1 MSSEPYLQA
10 AKDGTFEL
18 VIPDNKGPLHVLPYC
33 FHSEEDA
40 MAWLSSRKGREQL
53 KKISA
58 RESLNV
64 STKAVPPDR
73 QSLSVAE
80 ETPR

>member
-18 VIPDNKGPLHVLPYC
+18 VISDNKGPLHVLPYC

-40 MAWLSSRKGREQL
+40 MTWLSSRKGREQL

-58 RESLNV
+58 RDSL
-64 STKAVPPDR
+64 PDGS
-73 QSLSVAE
+73 QMSL
-80 ETPR
+80 

>member
-40 MAWLSSRKGREQL
+40 MTWLSSRKGREQL

-58 RESLNV
+58 RKSL
-64 STKAVPPDR
+64 PDKT
-73 QSLSVAE
+73 QMSL
-80 ETPR
+80 